1 MSASYCFVLHG
12 RCIAPRVRDSIFAE
26 HQRPQVAAFME
37 CVDFM
42 QPRWPSRIVML
53 EQRKILMDAESDGCI
68 QLAGGFLILAE
79 KELSAF
85 IRAVDKLF
93 GAEQARQSALDW
105 IEELGRMDWPSGESI
120 PDWRRATVGASARLD
135 ALSRPYRH
143 VSEEIRHMSAIAS
156 TPIDAEAKDAPTSG
170 RLFFLDFSAGR
181 ILSANPDGSDLKTIL
196 NEGRKLPDGLALDV
210 AAGHI
215 YWTNMGDPG
224 RNDGSIMR
232 SDLNG
237 NNMITIVPPGGTFM
251 LKKIQLEKRSG
262 KLYWSDREG
271 MRVMRANLDGSE
283 IETLVDTSLGDS
295 RPGSDPRK
303 WCVGIAVDTDGG
315 KFYWTQKGDH
325 HAGLGR
331 ILRANIEVPQ
341 GQSAESRRDIE
352 LLYDN
357 LPEPIDLDLDPVHRT
372 LYWTDRGD
380 PPRGNTVNRTLMDDE
395 AENRKEPEILF
406 THLMEGIGLAL
417 DLKGARMFIT
427 DFGGSVY
434 SANLDGSNRKTLLF
448 AEGNLSGIAYAE
460 MPSADRGET
469 SRATEAPEETNMEDN
484 TLVKSSFSATIHAPI
499 EDVDIPT
506 WCFGL
511 SESEYQSCS
520 PAHVSAGAT
529 TAPDGRRMS
538 INVEVLGGSPM
549 VQHYVEEIAEPHH
562 LRLVSRSDIFTPT
575 GRIKVG
581 VIWDLSVK
589 KIDGNTC
596 EFTNE
601 VHSSFTPEL
610 LDSLA
615 KQGIPQEAFQSARRP
630 ISEAHNRQ
638 ETPLFAKSIER
649 HALRNGSSA
658 RVASA
663 A

>member
-1 MSASYCFVLHG
+1 
-12 RCIAPRVRDSIFAE
+12 
-26 HQRPQVAAFME
+26 
-37 CVDFM
+37 
-42 QPRWPSRIVML
+42 ML
-53 EQRKILMDAESDGCI
+53 EQRKILMDAETDGCI

-85 IRAVDKLF
+85 IRAVEKLF

-105 IEELGRMDWPSGESI
+105 IEELGRVDWPSGESI
-120 PDWRRATVGASARLD
+120 PNLRQATVGASARLG

-170 RLFFLDFSAGR
+170 RLFFLDLSGGR
-181 ILSANPDGSDLKTIL
+181 ILSANPDGSDLKTII
-196 NEGRKLPDGLALDV
+196 NEGRKLPDGLVLDV
-210 AAGHI
+210 TAGHI
-215 YWTNMGDPG
+215 YWTNMGDPK

-237 NNMITIVPPGGTFM
+237 KNMITIVPPGGTFTPKQ
-251 LKKIQLEKRSG
+251 LHLEKRSG

-271 MRVMRANLDGSE
+271 MLVMRANLDGSE

-295 RPGSDPRK
+295 RPGSDPTK
-303 WCVGIAVDTDGG
+303 WCVGIAVDTEGG
-315 KFYWTQKGDH
+315 KFYWTQKGGH

-331 ILRANIEVPQ
+331 ICRANIQIPQ

-380 PPRGNTVNRTLMDDE
+380 PPRGNTVNRAPMDVE
-395 AENRKEPEILF
+395 AGNREKPQILF

-417 DLKGARMFIT
+417 DLKGGRMFIT

-434 SANLDGSNRKTLLF
+434 SANLDGSNRRTLLF
-448 AEGNLSGIAYAE
+448 AEGNLTGIAYAE
-460 MPSADRGET
+460 VPSADRGGT
-469 SRATEAPEETNMEDN
+469 SRAIGVSEETNLKDN

-499 EDVDIPT
+499 EDVDIPA

-520 PAHVSAGAT
+520 PAHVSAGVT

-538 INVEVLGGSPM
+538 INVEVLGGNPM
-549 VQHYVEEIAEPHH
+549 VQHYVEEIAEPH
-562 LRLVSRSDIFTPT
+562 LRLVSNSDVFTPA
-575 GRIKVG
+575 GR
-581 VIWDLSVK
+581 
-589 KIDGNTC
+589 
-596 EFTNE
+596 
-601 VHSSFTPEL
+601 
-610 LDSLA
+610 
-615 KQGIPQEAFQSARRP
+615 
-630 ISEAHNRQ
+630 
-638 ETPLFAKSIER
+638 
-649 HALRNGSSA
+649 
-658 RVASA
+658 
-663 A
+663 

>member
-1 MSASYCFVLHG
+1 MV
-12 RCIAPRVRDSIFAE
+12 
-26 HQRPQVAAFME
+26 
-37 CVDFM
+37 
-42 QPRWPSRIVML
+42 VML
-53 EQRKILMDAESDGCI
+53 EKRTMLMAEEADRRD
-68 QLAGGFLILAE
+68 QLASDFLSLAE

-85 IRAVDKLF
+85 IRAVDQLF

-120 PDWRRATVGASARLD
+120 PDWRRATVGASARLG
-135 ALSRPYRH
+135 ALSRPDRH

-156 TPIDAEAKDAPTSG
+156 TPIVAEAKDAPTSG
-170 RLFFLDFSAGR
+170 RLFFLDLSGGR
-181 ILSANPDGSDLKTIL
+181 ILSANPDGSDLKTII
-196 NEGRKLPDGLALDV
+196 NEGRKLPDGLVLDV

-215 YWTNMGDPG
+215 YWTNMGDPR
-224 RNDGSIMR
+224 RNDGSIIR

-237 NNMITIVPPGGTFM
+237 KNMITIVPPGGTFTPKH
-251 LKKIQLEKRSG
+251 LHLEKRSG

-271 MRVMRANLDGSE
+271 MRVMRANLHGLE

-295 RPGSDPRK
+295 RPGSDPTK
-303 WCVGIAVDTDGG
+303 WCVGITVDIDGG
-315 KFYWTQKGDH
+315 KFYWTQKGGH

-331 ILRANIEVPQ
+331 IFRANIQVPQ
-341 GQSAESRRDIE
+341 GQSAENRRDIE

-380 PPRGNTVNRTLMDDE
+380 PPRGNTVHRAPMDAD
-395 AENRKEPEILF
+395 AESREKPQILF

-417 DLKGARMFIT
+417 DLKGGRMFIT
-427 DFGGSVY
+427 DLGGSVY
-434 SANLDGSNRKTLLF
+434 SANLDGSNRRTLLF
-448 AEGNLSGIAYAE
+448 AEGNLTGIAYSE
-460 MPSADRGET
+460 VPSADRGEDCRVT
-469 SRATEAPEETNMEDN
+469 GVPEETNMDDN
-484 TLVKSSFSATIHAPI
+484 TLVQSSFSATIHAPI
-499 EDVDIPT
+499 EGVDIPT

-529 TAPDGRRMS
+529 TGLDGRRVS

-562 LRLVSRSDIFTPT
+562 LRLVSSSDIFTPT

-589 KIDGNTC
+589 KVDGDTC

-615 KQGIPQEAFQSARRP
+615 KQGIPREVFQSARKP
-630 ISEAHNRQ
+630 VSEAHNRQ

-649 HALRNGSSA
+649 HAVRNSSSA